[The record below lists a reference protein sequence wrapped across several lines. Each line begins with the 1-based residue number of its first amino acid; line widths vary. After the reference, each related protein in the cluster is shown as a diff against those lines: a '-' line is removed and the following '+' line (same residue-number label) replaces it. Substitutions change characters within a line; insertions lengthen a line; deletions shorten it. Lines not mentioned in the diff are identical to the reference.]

1 MIQIPL
7 ERPNLPKGASVDGV
21 PMATVADLLGLRREL
36 DKFVQN
42 SVSLRLFGVSA
53 DEAATETASD
63 LTSRIATAEAKIVL
77 NEAAIAGLASAEG
90 LAFPGLDQFRF
101 DDGAAAGEPRAILSS
116 WINLPPAR
124 VQQEDWGG
132 GVSINGKDALK
143 FRKNHILTMSHTGF
157 NCRDGWNISTRHI
170 IEAGGTK
177 VPVPRFVMFEGH
189 ANMKLRNGSSIVVE
203 NASYSVWAESADLSR
218 FLNEN
223 GLCIAHPVVMEY
235 VIGQWSVTDYG
246 YVAGGAGDPAFTGG
260 GALDIASAGGFRSA
274 WTVDPKHRAVA
285 SEPGPKM
292 AAILRAMFSPQTV
305 YNSYYPAPMELN
317 RDLSGSTDGNA
328 YLGVMSI
335 DQRTPALTLSI
346 LSIR

>member
-1 MIQIPL
+1 MIPIPL
-7 ERPNLPKGASVDGV
+7 ERPNLPKGASADGV

-124 VQQEDWGG
+124 LQQDWGG
-132 GVSINGKDALK
+132 GVSINGQTALK

-157 NCRDGWNISTRHI
+157 NCRDGWNISARHI

-203 NASYSVWAESADLSR
+203 NASYSVWAESSDLSK
-218 FLNEN
+218 FVTED
-223 GLCIAHPVVMEY
+223 GLCTVPPVFIEPI
-235 VIGQWSVTDYG
+235 IGQWPYTDYG

-292 AAILRAMFSPQTV
+292 AAILRAMFSPHTV
-305 YNSYYPAPMELN
+305 ENTYYPAPRELN
-317 RDLSGSTDGNA
+317 RDLSGSAAGNA
-328 YLGVMSI
+328 YRGVLSI